1 MTFDFVKAACSL
13 GVKACSWKIQDADNN
28 AIFQVSSTYTPAEVR
43 SISISIQLTPIEA
56 DVLFTPGK
64 SPEEQLEVFKAMIE
78 SNSLSV
84 FKLPEI
90 GHSRGLIYYL
100 ESWLG
105 HQFYV
110 FSSESLLDK
119 PLCEFASSKLDIVFY
134 NKDNFVVNSTLIGGV
149 IPMEVDGEPP
159 LPTLDPEEHT
169 ILGMDKLAKSG
180 ESQPV
185 AGMLLFATHLG
196 RKAVVR
202 GQQFNKCAIYGF
214 CRQVRTDPKNGSA
227 SSVN

>member
-28 AIFQVSSTYTPAEVR
+28 AIFQVSSTYTQAEVR
-43 SISISIQLTPIEA
+43 SISIGIQLTQIEA

-78 SNSLSV
+78 SNSLSA

-90 GHSRGLIYYL
+90 GHSVSRGLIYYL

-110 FSSESLLDK
+110 FSSESLLDIS
-119 PLCEFASSKLDIVFY
+119 PCTS
-134 NKDNFVVNSTLIGGV
+134 
-149 IPMEVDGEPP
+149 
-159 LPTLDPEEHT
+159 
-169 ILGMDKLAKSG
+169 
-180 ESQPV
+180 
-185 AGMLLFATHLG
+185 LLH
-196 RKAVVR
+196 
-202 GQQFNKCAIYGF
+202 QN
-214 CRQVRTDPKNGSA
+214 
-227 SSVN
+227 